1 MNILIVCNKFPYPL
15 KDGGAIATFAM
26 IKGFA
31 QTGHS
36 VTVAAINTKKHYC
49 NVETLPDDVRKLA
62 DFHAVNVDTTI
73 TISGTLKNLLFSK
86 QPYTATRFFVP
97 QFADLLKDLT
107 AKTQFDVIQL
117 EGVYMCEYIDVLRK
131 NQSSQAT
138 ILNSKLYTLIPTLSY
153 RAHNVEYEIWE
164 RLYKECGNPLKRWY
178 LKNLAQRVEN
188 YEKSQLNCY
197 DFIVPITER
206 DAQKYNEIGNVK
218 PVCVTPTGFDEEKI
232 KALPSHEQAISLFH
246 IGSLEWLPNQQG
258 LLWFLQHCWD
268 DLYQEFPHIT
278 LRIAGRNAPQHF
290 IDAVQNQSGVE
301 FCGEVPDA
309 QQFMAENTIMI
320 VPLLSG
326 GGMRIKIVEGL
337 AYSKAIVSTSI
348 GAEGI
353 DAEKYNAICI
363 ANSAEEF
370 TAALRNLL
378 QNDNKRKELE
388 ANAIYFVR
396 NHFENTVL
404 IQKLLQF
411 YSDNVACV

>member
-31 QTGHS
+31 QAGHS

-49 NVETLPDDVRKLA
+49 NVKNLPNDVRKLA
-62 DFHAVNVDTTI
+62 DFYTVDVDTTI
-73 TISGTLKNLLFSK
+73 SISGTLINLLFSK

-107 AKTQFDVIQL
+107 TKNQFDVIQL
-117 EGVYMCEYIDVLRK
+117 EGVYMCEYINILQK
-131 NQSSQAT
+131 NTHSHIA
-138 ILNSKLYTLIPTLSY
+138 Y

-164 RLYKECGNPLKRWY
+164 RLYKESSNPLKRWY
-178 LKNLAQRVEN
+178 LKNLAQRVKH
-188 YEKSQLNCY
+188 YEYTQLNRY
-197 DFIVPITER
+197 DSIVPITER
-206 DAQKYNEIGNVK
+206 DAQKYNEMGNTK
-218 PVCVTPTGFDEEKI
+218 PVCVTPTGFDNKKI
-232 KALPSHEQAISLFH
+232 NALPSHDKAVSLFH

-258 LLWFLQHCWD
+258 LLWFLHHCWN
-268 DLYQEFPHIT
+268 DLHREFPHIA

-290 IDAVQNQSGVE
+290 IEAVQQPGVE
-301 FCGEVPDA
+301 FCGEVPNA

-370 TAALRNLL
+370 IAALQNLIH
-378 QNDNKRKELE
+378 NDDKRKQLE
-388 ANAIYFVR
+388 TNAIDFVR
-396 NHFENTVL
+396 NHFENGVL
-404 IQKLLQF
+404 IRKLLDF
-411 YSDNVACV
+411 YEKEQNLLRF

>member
-1 MNILIVCNKFPYPL
+1 MKILIVCNKFPYPL

-26 IKGFA
+26 VKGFA
-31 QTGHS
+31 RAGHA

-49 NVETLPDDVRKLA
+49 NVENLPEEIKKLA
-62 DFHAVNVDTTI
+62 DFHAVDVDTGI
-73 TISGTLKNLLFSK
+73 TIGGTLKNVLFSK

-97 QFADLLKDLT
+97 QFADLLKDLV
-107 AKTQFDVIQL
+107 AKNQFDIIQL
-117 EGVYMCEYIDVLRK
+117 EGLYMCEYINILHK
-131 NQSSQAT
+131 NPSSYIASRT
-138 ILNSKLYTLIPTLSY
+138 SHIAY

-164 RLYKECGNPLKRWY
+164 RLYKESTNPLKRCY
-178 LKNLAQRVEN
+178 LKNLAKRVRN
-188 YEKSQLNCY
+188 YEKSQLNRY
-197 DFIVPITER
+197 DFLVPITER

-232 KALPSHEQAISLFH
+232 KALPSHARAVSLFH

-258 LLWFLQHCWD
+258 LLWFLQHCWGG
-268 DLYQEFPHIT
+268 LHREFPHIT

-290 IDAVQNQSGVE
+290 IDALQKEGVE

-353 DAEKYNAICI
+353 DAEKHNAICI

-370 TAALRNLL
+370 SAALRNVLH
-378 QNDNKRKELE
+378 NDEKRKELE
-388 ANAIYFVR
+388 TNAIDFVH
-396 NHFENTVL
+396 NHFENGVL
-404 IQKLLQF
+404 VRGLLEF
-411 YSDNVACV
+411 YTADSTC